1 MPKRKTTR
9 RHRRKPRKTRKV
21 GGAIDCEEEGFTKE
35 IQEATLGDAYR
46 DFIVNHDIGEQESY
60 EKLVF
65 TSTGGL
71 VGWYC
76 LQANLTV
83 PESKQI
89 TSMEEVQVLGAF
101 FHRYKVFLEHV
112 QTAKTILS
120 SETLF
125 VEGNR
130 VSDSVMKAIKGPSTP
145 KKELIKECWEFIKK
159 NCFGSPLYEEFLAA
173 DLVIQQTIVR
183 VQCLLWVIVK
193 HKKLPDGFV
202 MDKKIKDRA
211 IQPILL
217 LDAPYQFQTIL
228 PILQSND
235 RPVIPSIII
244 QLGNII
250 KKIIIDAAHL
260 DPVPT
265 FGVYE

>member
-21 GGAIDCEEEGFTKE
+21 GGAVDCEEEGFTKE

-46 DFIVNHDIGEQESY
+46 DFIVNHSIGEQESY

-89 TSMEEVQVLGAF
+89 TSMEEVKLLGAF

-125 VEGNR
+125 VEGSR
-130 VSDSVMKAIKGPSTP
+130 VYESVMKEINRPFIRNR
-145 KKELIKECWEFIKK
+145 ELIKECWEFIEKRY
-159 NCFGSPLYEEFLAA
+159 FGRPLYEEFLAA
-173 DLVIQQTIVR
+173 DLVIQRTIDR

-202 MDKKIKDRA
+202 MDKRIIDRA
-211 IQPILL
+211 IQPIRL
-217 LDAPYQFQTIL
+217 LDTQYQFQSVSTT
-228 PILQSND
+228 LQSDNT
-235 RPVIPSIII
+235 PVIPSII

>member
-1 MPKRKTTR
+1 MPKRKTR

-35 IQEATLGDAYR
+35 IREATLGDAYR
-46 DFIVNHDIGEQESY
+46 DFIVNHDIGEQEPY
-60 EKLVF
+60 DKLVYI
-65 TSTGGL
+65 STRGL
-71 VGWYC
+71 VKWYC
-76 LQANLTV
+76 LQAKLTD
-83 PESKQI
+83 PECEQI
-89 TSMEEVQVLGAF
+89 TSMKEVKVLGAF

-125 VEGNR
+125 VEGSR

-159 NCFGSPLYEEFLAA
+159 RCFGSPLYEEFLGS
-173 DLVIQQTIVR
+173 DLAIQQTIDR

-193 HKKLPDGFV
+193 HKKLPDGFI
-202 MDKKIKDRA
+202 MDQRIKDRA

-217 LDAPYQFQTIL
+217 LDTPYQFQTIL
-228 PILQSND
+228 SRLQSND
-235 RPVIPSIII
+235 TPVIPSII

-250 KKIIIDAAHL
+250 KKIIIDVAHL